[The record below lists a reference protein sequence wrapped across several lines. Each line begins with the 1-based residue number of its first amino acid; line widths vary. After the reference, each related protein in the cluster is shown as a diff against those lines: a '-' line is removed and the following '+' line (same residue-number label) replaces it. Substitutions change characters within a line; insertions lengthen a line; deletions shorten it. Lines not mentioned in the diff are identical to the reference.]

1 MATSKKSLT
10 KLEKENLKLKEE
22 NEKLAKKVKASESD
36 SKNQSGPGRRIAIVA
51 LVLFSAFLLLL
62 GNIFFWAGR
71 TVTNTDQ
78 YVETIA
84 PLVEDPT
91 IQKAIATYATDQI
104 FQNVDVEPILAE
116 SLPPK
121 AAFLAPT
128 LSTQLQ
134 NYTGKVLLKVVESD
148 KFQKVWIDTNRD
160 SHERLIRVA
169 TNYEGDGTI
178 SIYDVYQALSKELAS
193 TNLSFLAG
201 KQIPSKVGNI
211 TIVKVEYL
219 PAFHNLV
226 TNINTWRTIALV
238 LFIVTSAGAIYIS
251 RHRRQ
256 TAVALGLLFATAMFA
271 TLLALRIGRETVVAG
286 VDSQYQSAVSN
297 AYQIIVNQL
306 VVQSWVIMAAGIL
319 IALIAW
325 ITGST
330 KSAQAISSRISKLLS
345 GNVHKALISKEN
357 SFTLWV
363 GQYKTLL
370 QWGSVVLLGLIM
382 LFSTLTA
389 TKLIV
394 FVVLII
400 LCYAVVE
407 ILAAPVKKQK

>member
-178 SIYDVYQALSKELAS
+178 SINDVYQALSKELAS

-394 FVVLII
+394 FVVLIL

>member
-1 MATSKKSLT
+1 MATKSKKSLS

-22 NEKLAKKVKASESD
+22 NQKLAKKVKATQATTH
-36 SKNQSGPGRRIAIVA
+36 NHSGLGRRIAIVT
-51 LVLFSAFLLLL
+51 LVIFSAFLLLL

-71 TVTNTDQ
+71 TVTDTDK
-78 YVETIA
+78 YVATIT
-84 PLVEDPT
+84 PLVEDPA

-104 FQNVDVEPILAE
+104 FANVDVEPILAE

-121 AAFLAPT
+121 AVFLAPT
-128 LSTQLQ
+128 LTTQLE
-134 NYTGKVLLKVVESD
+134 NYTQKGLEKVVASD
-148 KFQKVWIDTNRD
+148 RFEKVWVDSNRN
-160 SHERLIRVA
+160 SHERLIKVA

-178 SIYDVYQALSKELAS
+178 SINDAYQYMSDELA
-193 TNLSFLAG
+193 TTQLSFLAG
-201 KQIPSKVGNI
+201 KQLPSKVGNI

-226 TNINTWRTIALV
+226 TNINTWRMLAIG
-238 LFIVTSAGAIYIS
+238 LFVITSAGAIFIS
-251 RHRRQ
+251 RNRRQ
-256 TAVALGLLFATAMFA
+256 TAVALGLLFATAMFT

-286 VDSQYQSAVSN
+286 IDSQYQLAASN

-306 VVQSWVIMAAGIL
+306 VVQSWVIMAAGII

-330 KSAQAISSRISKLLS
+330 RSAQAISSRVSKLLS
-345 GNVHKALISKEN
+345 GNVHKALFNKEN
-357 SFTLWV
+357 PFTLWV
-363 GQYKTLL
+363 GDHKTLL

-382 LFSTLTA
+382 LFTTLSA
-389 TKLIV
+389 DKLIA

-400 LCYAVVE
+400 LSYAMFE
-407 ILAAPVKKQK
+407 ILATPKNKR

>member
-178 SIYDVYQALSKELAS
+178 SINDVYQALSKELAS